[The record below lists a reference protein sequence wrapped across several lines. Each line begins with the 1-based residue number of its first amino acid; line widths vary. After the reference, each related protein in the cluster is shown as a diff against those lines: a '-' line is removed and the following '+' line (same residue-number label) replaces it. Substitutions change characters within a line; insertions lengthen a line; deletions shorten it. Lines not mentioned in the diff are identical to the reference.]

1 MRQNLTR
8 SSASYAQRPT
18 SLKATQMDPGFSN
31 KNHYSPFDQIVSAD
45 GGYSLSSAALLAI
58 PVNMQVD
65 VIAAQIR
72 ILFAEAVISS
82 WLDCYNTNH
91 QGGSLASYNTGFWDD
106 GSSRLDGT
114 LIHSPL
120 CKGVRGI
127 GVLDNDAT
135 RLTMEEYRK
144 ASRRP
149 SNRDWRAR
157 RRGIGLQY
165 STGDR
170 VEALIIPIEARD
182 MASHEHTFN
191 LQPHRLQTD
200 DAIHSTSS
208 THIPP
213 SRAGPVRTATRRI
226 KQLPDQELGI
236 NRFCTSCTYR
246 RSDSTIFLGPR
257 ALENSTLEREVG
269 RYDKMNTTRY
279 ETRLQSRARARA
291 IGIDFGIY

>member
-8 SSASYAQRPT
+8 SSAIYAQRPT

-144 ASRRP
+144 ASRP
-149 SNRDWRAR
+149 LPIAIGV
-157 RRGIGLQY
+157 RGEEGSGY
-165 STGDR
+165 SIVR
-170 VEALIIPIEARD
+170 VTEVKRLRMHIEAPN
-182 MASHEHTFN
+182 MASYEQTFH
-191 LQPHRLQTD
+191 LTVHRVGL
-200 DAIHSTSS
+200 
-208 THIPP
+208 HIP
-213 SRAGPVRTATRRI
+213 RAAP
-226 KQLPDQELGI
+226 
-236 NRFCTSCTYR
+236 
-246 RSDSTIFLGPR
+246 
-257 ALENSTLEREVG
+257 G
-269 RYDKMNTTRY
+269 RY
-279 ETRLQSRARARA
+279 EQQQ
-291 IGIDFGIY
+291 GV